1 MTDPRN
7 DITTQ
12 DETELGTSV
21 HDALDAI
28 EPSPEARE
36 RMLAALKEKAAE
48 AQAEAA
54 DGAAAVG
61 ATDEAAAADGTDGAD
76 GVVAADESDA
86 ADKAAAGETSEAAP
100 VSASA
105 EAGSTPANVIPAPA
119 PRKRMSRGL
128 RIGLPIAACAVVA
141 AICVVGISANNAF
154 DANRAATE
162 PAPTVETTDA
172 ADGANAATPDEV
184 GKNASALGDSDM
196 ATEAEEAMGYMPP
209 PAPEPDWNTEE
220 YDSIDET
227 GFVSTAT
234 KPLSTVSADVD
245 TASYCNLRRM
255 INSGFAAVPTG
266 SVRIEEMLN
275 YFTYDYATPTGNDD
289 FATTVQI
296 VPCPWNNDTQLMVL
310 GFATAT
316 EPVATDKGSNLV
328 FLIDV
333 SGSMEGD
340 DRLGLLQD
348 SFAVLTDQLEE
359 NDVISI
365 VTYSGQEKV
374 VLDGASGADARDI
387 QRAIDKLDAS
397 GSTNGEAGL
406 KMAYELAEKHFIEGG
421 VNRIVMASDGDLNV
435 GMSSESDLHD
445 FVDSKRESGI
455 YLSVLG
461 FGEGNYKD
469 NKMET
474 LADHGNGNYHYID
487 CIDEAEKVLGQDL
500 MANLIPFADD
510 VKVQV
515 EFNPA
520 QVKAYR
526 LIGYEN
532 RALADEDFLDDTV
545 DAGDVGPNTQFT
557 VAYEVALADSA
568 LQVDVP
574 ELKYGDSGAGSAAAQ
589 LERYTSQDA
598 YADEL
603 CTANLRYRAFADDAV
618 HQTEAIVHRSD
629 ITDTLNDNVKFAAA
643 VIEFAM
649 AMRGSEYA
657 GTSSMDTA
665 LELLDGMDLND
676 ERAGFRDLVKKAQ
689 RNQVRASDTVDDW
702 GNDWSDA
709 YGVEDID
716 GNDLA

>member
-1 MTDPRN
+1 MTEPRN
-7 DITTQ
+7 DINALD
-12 DETELGTSV
+12 DETAFGNAV
-21 HDALDAI
+21 HDAIDTV

-36 RMLAALKEKAAE
+36 RMLEALKTKAAE
-48 AQAEAA
+48 VQATAA
-54 DGAAAVG
+54 E
-61 ATDEAAAADGTDGAD
+61 TDAAAAASEDDANGATASED
-76 GVVAADESDA
+76 S
-86 ADKAAAGETSEAAP
+86 TSEATA
-100 VSASA
+100 
-105 EAGSTPANVIPAPA
+105 PANVIPAPA

-141 AICVVGISANNAF
+141 AICVVGISANNSL
-154 DANRAATE
+154 DATRAENE
-162 PAPTVETTDA
+162 PTAIVEDVDA
-172 ADGANAATPDEV
+172 AAPDTAGKTNALMGEAY
-184 GKNASALGDSDM
+184 M
-196 ATEAEEAMGYMPP
+196 ATEAEVGMGYMPAP
-209 PAPEPDWNTEE
+209 MPEPDWNTEE

-227 GFVSTAT
+227 GFVSTST

-255 INSGFAAVPTG
+255 INAGYDAVPTG

-275 YFTYDYATPTGNDD
+275 YFTYDYNTPTGNDD
-289 FATTVQI
+289 FAATVQI
-296 VPCPWNNDTQLMVL
+296 TPCPWNKDTQLMVL
-310 GFATAT
+310 GFATAP
-316 EPVATDKGSNLV
+316 ESKATDKGSNLV

-333 SGSMEGD
+333 SGSMDGD

-348 SFAVLTDQLEE
+348 SFAVLTDQLDE

-365 VTYSGQEKV
+365 VTYSGEEEV

-406 KMAYELAEKHFIEGG
+406 RMAYELAEKHFIEGG

-435 GMSSESDLHD
+435 GMTSESDLHD
-445 FVDSKRESGI
+445 FVDAKRESGI

-487 CIDEAEKVLGQDL
+487 CIEEAEKVLGEDL
-500 MANLIPFADD
+500 MANLVPFADD

-515 EFNPA
+515 EFNPS

-568 LQVDVP
+568 LDVNVP
-574 ELKYGDSGAGSAAAQ
+574 DLKYDNSGGDTAADQ
-589 LERYTSQDA
+589 LERYTNQDA

-603 CTANLRYRAFADDAV
+603 CTASLRYRAFADDAV

-629 ITDTLNDNVKFAAA
+629 ITDNPNDDLKFAAA

-649 AMRGSEYA
+649 ALRGSEYA
-657 GTSSMDTA
+657 GTSTIDTA
-665 LELLDGMDLND
+665 AALLDGMKLND
-676 ERAGFRDLVKKAQ
+676 ERTGFLELVERAKHN
-689 RNQVRASDTVDDW
+689 RVHASDTVDDW
-702 GNDWSDA
+702 GNDWSDV
-709 YGVEDID
+709 YGTQDDAEYMVD
-716 GNDLA
+716 

>member
-1 MTDPRN
+1 MTEPRN
-7 DITTQ
+7 DTNTQ
-12 DETELGTSV
+12 DEAAFEASI
-21 HDALDAI
+21 HDAYDAI
-28 EPSPEARE
+28 EPSPEART
-36 RMLAALKEKAAE
+36 RTLAALQEKAIAVQAAATEEAATEAAE
-48 AQAEAA
+48 AAATEATPAVANAA
-54 DGAAAVG
+54 DTVEP
-61 ATDEAAAADGTDGAD
+61 DEK
-76 GVVAADESDA
+76 SNL
-86 ADKAAAGETSEAAP
+86 
-100 VSASA
+100 
-105 EAGSTPANVIPAPA
+105 PANVIPAPA
-119 PRKRMSRGL
+119 PRKRMSRGM

-154 DANRAATE
+154 EAERATNEPAIVEPATTEQSKNEAVPEAEGYAATDSY
-162 PAPTVETTDA
+162 AVE
-172 ADGANAATPDEV
+172 ADE
-184 GKNASALGDSDM
+184 
-196 ATEAEEAMGYMPP
+196 MGLAYMPYE
-209 PAPEPDWNTEE
+209 EPDWNTEE
-220 YDSIDET
+220 YDSIEET
-227 GFVSTAT
+227 GFVSVAT

-255 INSGFAAVPTG
+255 INARYDAVPTG

-275 YFTYDYATPTGNDD
+275 YFTYDYATPTGDED
-289 FATTVQI
+289 FAATAQI
-296 VPCPWNNDTQLMVL
+296 APCPWNPDTQLLVL
-310 GFATAT
+310 GFATAP
-316 EPVATDKGSNLV
+316 ESAATDKGSNLV

-333 SGSMEGD
+333 SGSMDGD

-348 SFAVLTDQLEE
+348 SFAVLTDQLDE

-365 VTYSGQEKV
+365 VTYSGEEKV

-387 QRAIDKLDAS
+387 QRAIDKLDAN

-406 KMAYELAEKHFIEGG
+406 RMAYELAEKHFIEGG
-421 VNRIVMASDGDLNV
+421 VNRIIMASDGDLNV
-435 GMSSESDLHD
+435 GMTSESDLHD
-445 FVDSKRESGI
+445 FVDQKRESGI

-487 CIDEAEKVLGQDL
+487 CIAEAEKVFGEDL
-500 MANLIPFADD
+500 MANLVPFADD

-557 VAYEVALADSA
+557 VAYEIALADSA
-568 LQVDVP
+568 LDVAVP
-574 ELKYGDSGAGSAAAQ
+574 ELKYGDNGAGSAADQ
-589 LERYTSQDA
+589 LERYTDQNA

-603 CTANLRYRAFADDAV
+603 LTASLRYRAFADDAV

-629 ITDTLNDNVKFAAA
+629 ITDNPNDDMAFAAA

-649 AMRGSEYA
+649 NLRGSEYA
-657 GTSSMDTA
+657 GTSSMDTVLA
-665 LELLDGMDLND
+665 LLDSMELTG
-676 ERAGFRDLVKKAQ
+676 ERKDFRDLVEKAQ
-689 RNQVRASDTVDDW
+689 YNQVHASDTVDDW
-702 GNDWSDA
+702 GNDWSEYSDV
-709 YGVEDID
+709 VEID